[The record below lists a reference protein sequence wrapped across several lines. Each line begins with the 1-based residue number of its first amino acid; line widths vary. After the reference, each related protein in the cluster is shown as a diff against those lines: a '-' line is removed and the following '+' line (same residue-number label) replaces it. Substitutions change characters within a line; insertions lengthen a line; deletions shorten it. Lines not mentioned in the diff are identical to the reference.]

1 MQNFI
6 RCLLITLAV
15 GIFANTPTS
24 VNAQAFA
31 VSTATS
37 PLTGLWWN
45 ETESG
50 WGVGIT
56 QRAGTV
62 FVTWYSYEAN
72 GTPSWYVMS
81 SCPVV
86 ADGCTGD
93 IYRVTGGTPITST
106 WAKPTL
112 AVPVIGRGA
121 LKFTSNDTGTFSY
134 TINGTTITKP
144 IARQIF
150 GAQNAKGS
158 TDYSDLW
165 WNSEE
170 SGWGA
175 TITHRG
181 TKMFVVMYTYD
192 QSRNPIWYVASD
204 CTAAATPTVPATTG
218 CNGDLYRVSGGLPP
232 NMPWGS
238 PAIKAD
244 AVGTVSVAFSNANAA
259 TLSYKIDGVSGT
271 KNLTRQFGDT
281 AQTQAAATSFSRIQT
296 EIFDPKC
303 NSCHAAG
310 KPFAV
315 QSGLV
320 LDAAVSYKNIIN
332 AAVKDP
338 VAVSHAYKQIVPN
351 KPELSFLYQKLL
363 LWDPAQLQH
372 FGSPMPLGTTSLSV
386 GQLDFIKRW
395 ILAGAPETGDA
406 IDAQL
411 LADPTPPAYLP
422 FTPLAAPT
430 KGFQITSGQFTVPPK
445 FERELFIYRK
455 LGNAGEIYVNKVE
468 SKMRSNSHHLVLYSF
483 PSNTP
488 AIAIPQEGVIRD
500 LRNLDNTIN
509 IGTTVAMGYH
519 TFLAGA
525 MTPNYTY
532 TFPAGVALK
541 MPANMGV
548 DLNSHYVNANTTGN
562 IVGEAYANFH
572 TVDASE
578 VQYAAS
584 TLNLANTSLS
594 LPPGVRTTQSKSFT
608 FNAETRIV
616 MLTSHTHKLGE
627 KFIIRLKGGTR
638 DGQIVYTSTD
648 WEHPVPAIFTPP
660 LVLKAGEGLTSEITY
675 NNTTNRTITF
685 GLTSEDEMGI
695 IFGYYY

>member
-1 MQNFI
+1 MQTFI
-6 RCLLITLAV
+6 RYLIVAAMLCGFSSIA
-15 GIFANTPTS
+15 TPAT
-24 VNAQAFA
+24 AQAFA
-31 VSTATS
+31 VSTTTS

-45 ETESG
+45 EAESG

-56 QRAGTV
+56 QRAGAV
-62 FVTWYSYEAN
+62 FVTWYAYEAN
-72 GTPSWYVMS
+72 GSPSWYVMS

-93 IYRVTGGTPITST
+93 IYRVSGGTPITSA
-106 WAKPTL
+106 WAKPAL
-112 AVPVIGRGA
+112 SVPTVGRGT
-121 LKFTSNDTGTFSY
+121 LKFSSNDAGTFSY
-134 TINGTTITKP
+134 TINGSTVSKP

-150 GAQNAKGS
+150 GTKTVGV
-158 TDYSDLW
+158 DYSDLW

-175 TITHRG
+175 TITQRG
-181 TKMFVVMYTYD
+181 ATMFVVMYTYD
-192 QSRNPIWYVASD
+192 QNRNPLWYVASN
-204 CTAAATPTVPATTG
+204 CAILSTLLITPPPPTTT

-232 NMPWGS
+232 NMPWGNT
-238 PAIKAD
+238 AVKAD
-244 AVGTVSVAFSNANAA
+244 AVGTVSVVFSGANAA
-259 TLSYKIDGVSGT
+259 TLSYKIDGISGT
-271 KNLTRQFGDT
+271 KNLTRQMGDMP
-281 AQTQAAATSFSRIQT
+281 QAAAKTSYSRIQSDVF
-296 EIFDPKC
+296 EPKC

-338 VAVSHAYKQIVPN
+338 VAIAHAYKQIVPGN
-351 KPELSFLYQKLL
+351 IDQSFLYQKLL
-363 LWDPAQLQH
+363 LWDPKQLQH
-372 FGSPMPLGTTSLSV
+372 FGSPMPLGATSLSV
-386 GQLDFIKRW
+386 GQLEFIKRW
-395 ILAGAPETGDA
+395 IMAGASETGDA
-406 IDAQL
+406 IDASL
-411 LADPTPPAYLP
+411 LADTTLPAYAPFAPLP
-422 FTPLAAPT
+422 APA
-430 KGFQITSGQFTVPPK
+430 KGFQISSGQFSVTPK

-455 LGNAGEIYVNKVE
+455 LGNAAPIFVNKIE
-468 SKMRSNSHHLVLYSF
+468 SRMRNNSHHLVLYSF
-483 PSNTP
+483 QANTP
-488 AIAIPQEGVIRD
+488 SLVIPQEGVIRD

-509 IGTTVAMGYH
+509 IGTTLAMGYH

-525 MTPNYTY
+525 MNPNYSY

-548 DLNSHYVNANTTGN
+548 DMNSHYVNANSTGN
-562 IVGEAYANFH
+562 ITGEAFANFH
-572 TVDASE
+572 TVDAAE
-578 VQYAAS
+578 VQHAAS
-584 TLNLANTSLS
+584 TLNLANTSFS
-594 LPPGVRTTQSKSFT
+594 LPPGVRTTHSKSFT
-608 FNAETRIV
+608 FNSVTNVV

-627 KFIIRLKGGTR
+627 KFIIRIKGGTR
-638 DGQIVYTSTD
+638 DGEIVYTSTD
-648 WEHPVPAIFTPP
+648 WEHPAPAIFTPP